1 MLRKIAAA
9 AAVALLLL
17 MLLPLVRDVPETAVP
32 GRTADGYL
40 RNGVEE
46 TGSANLV
53 TAIVV
58 TYRGLDTLGEVTVLF
73 LATAGIAFLLR
84 REGPGNGRAGK
95 GTGSGSA
102 PARASELLVTGSL
115 LLFPLLLLFGVY
127 IFVHGHLTP
136 GGGFQGGVVI
146 ASAVLL
152 LLLADP
158 ERKISHGVL
167 AWIESLSGLFFAG
180 IGVAGLI
187 LAGGFLD
194 NRVLPL
200 GVPGELFSAGAIPL
214 IYSLVGLKVGSEL
227 AGILDALRKE
237 EEE

>member
-1 MLRKIAAA
+1 MLRKIAAL
-9 AAVALLLL
+9 AAVALLLV
-17 MLLPLVRDVPETAVP
+17 MFLPLVRDVPETAAL
-32 GRTADGYL
+32 GRTAEAYA
-40 RNGVEE
+40 RTGVEE

-58 TYRGLDTLGEVTVLF
+58 SYRGLDTLGEVTVLF
-73 LATAGIAFLLR
+73 LATAGISFLLR
-84 REGPGNGRAGK
+84 REGPRKGSRRGPRDVPAG
-95 GTGSGSA
+95 
-102 PARASELLVTGSL
+102 ASELLVTGSI

-127 IFVHGHLTP
+127 IFVHGHLGP

-158 ERKISHGVL
+158 QRKISHGL
-167 AWIESLSGLFFAG
+167 LTWIESLSGLFFAG
-180 IGVAGLI
+180 IGIAGLV

-194 NRVLPL
+194 NRILPL
-200 GVPGELFSAGAIPL
+200 GIPGELFSAGAIPL

>member
-1 MLRKIAAA
+1 MLRKIAAFT
-9 AAVALLLL
+9 AVALLLL
-17 MLLPLVRDVPETAVP
+17 MFLPLVRDVPETAAL
-32 GRTADGYL
+32 GRTAEAYA
-40 RNGVEE
+40 RTGVEE
-46 TGSANLV
+46 TGAANLV

-84 REGPGNGRAGK
+84 REGRTGK
-95 GTGSGSA
+95 TKGGTGRDV
-102 PARASELLVTGSL
+102 PVHASELLVTGSL

-158 ERKISHGVL
+158 QRKISHSVL
-167 AWIESLSGLFFAG
+167 GWIESLSGILFAG
-180 IGVAGLI
+180 IGIAGLV

-194 NRVLPL
+194 NRILPL
-200 GVPGELFSAGAIPL
+200 GIPGELFSAGAIPV

-227 AGILDALRKE
+227 ANILDALRKE
-237 EEE
+237 EE

>member
-1 MLRKIAAA
+1 MLRKIAAL

-17 MLLPLVRDVPETAVP
+17 MFLPLVRDVPETAAL
-32 GRTADGYL
+32 GRTAEAYA
-40 RNGVEE
+40 RSGVDE
-46 TGSANLV
+46 TGAVNLV

-84 REGPGNGRAGK
+84 REGVRKAPGGK
-95 GTGSGSA
+95 GSSGRNA
-102 PARASELLVTGSL
+102 PAEASELLLTGSL

-158 ERKISHGVL
+158 QRKISHGL
-167 AWIESLSGLFFAG
+167 LTWIESLSGLFFAG
-180 IGVAGLI
+180 IGIAGLV

-194 NRVLPL
+194 NRILPP
-200 GVPGELFSAGAIPL
+200 GIPGELFSAGAIPL

-237 EEE
+237 EE

>member
-1 MLRKIAAA
+1 
-9 AAVALLLL
+9 
-17 MLLPLVRDVPETAVP
+17 
-32 GRTADGYL
+32 
-40 RNGVEE
+40 
-46 TGSANLV
+46 
-53 TAIVV
+53 
-58 TYRGLDTLGEVTVLF
+58 
-73 LATAGIAFLLR
+73 
-84 REGPGNGRAGK
+84 
-95 GTGSGSA
+95 
-102 PARASELLVTGSL
+102 VTGSL

-127 IFVHGHLTP
+127 IFVHGHLGP

-158 ERKISHGVL
+158 QRKISHGL
-167 AWIESLSGLFFAG
+167 LTWIESLSGLFFAG
-180 IGVAGLI
+180 IGIAGLV

-194 NRVLPL
+194 NRILPL
-200 GVPGELFSAGAIPL
+200 GIPGELFSAGAIPL